1 MAQPSG
7 YNMFF
12 LRTVRSLPKAP
23 PAVVYNNFYKKIQ
36 QRQLNEIKTLKKA
49 FDIIDKN
56 VREINV
62 VTEDPEMKNKISWQT
77 QILMK
82 VDRELR
88 EAHVKNDSEFLNA
101 LDTVLKFKPEE

>member
-1 MAQPSG
+1 MNQDG
-7 YNMFF
+7 HNMFF
-12 LRTVRSLPKAP
+12 LNTVRRFPKAP
-23 PAVVYNNFYKKIQ
+23 PAAVYKKLYTQIQ
-36 QRQLNEIKTLKKA
+36 ERQLNEIKTLKKA

-62 VTEDPEMKNKISWQT
+62 VTEDPEMKNRISWQT

-88 EAHVKNDSEFLNA
+88 EEHVKNDSEFLNA
-101 LDTVLKFKPEE
+101 LDTVLKFKPE